1 MFPQLKGVGHIAL
14 RSDPVGFSPICFL
27 SELNPLKQLVAFD
40 QTCIETLFGGGR
52 EVIRF
57 W

>member
-1 MFPQLKGVGHIAL
+1 MFPQLKGVGHIAFG
-14 RSDPVGFSPICFL
+14 SDPVGLSLVCFL
-27 SELNPLKQLVAFD
+27 SELYLLNQLVAFD
-40 QTCIETLFGGGR
+40 QTCIETLFGEGR

>member
-1 MFPQLKGVGHIAL
+1 MLPQLKGVGHIAFG
-14 RSDPVGFSPICFL
+14 SDPVGLSPVCFL
-27 SELNPLKQLVAFD
+27 SELYLLNQLVAFD
-40 QTCIETLFGGGR
+40 ETCKETLCGGGR